1 MAYSMPGTNAL
12 SIFFLSTILT
22 IGEVLARLGD
32 DWSSIE
38 NKKGK
43 RK

>member
-12 SIFFLSTILT
+12 SIFFSTILT